1 MAMVVGTAVV
11 GAVVVGTA
19 VVGAAVV
26 GAAVLGAAVV
36 GTAVA
41 ELRVVS
47 SSDEVHAVT
56 PTDDTA
62 STTPRIRRPII
73 ARRTR

>member
-1 MAMVVGTAVV
+1 MVVGTAVV

-19 VVGAAVV
+19 VVGTAVV

-47 SSDEVHAVT
+47 SSDELHAAT
-56 PTDDTA
+56 PPNVTA
-62 STTPRIRRPII
+62 STTPSPRRTII
-73 ARRTR
+73 ATRNR

>member
-47 SSDEVHAVT
+47 SSDELHAAT
-56 PTDDTA
+56 PPNVTA
-62 STTPRIRRPII
+62 STTPRTRRPII
-73 ARRTR
+73 ARRTQ